1 MKQPKPDVFGAVL
14 SKGATKLPLLP
25 LIAEAIEL
33 LSSTEVTSSIL
44 ASPDM
49 MKAAKAISE
58 AGPFEIP
65 VLVATTTSESPNEEY
80 MSCVMVPGLPF
91 VKAVWSVAMALE
103 RTAKLC
109 APFKV

>member
-1 MKQPKPDVFGAVL
+1 MKQPKPNVFGAVL

-33 LSSTEVTSSIL
+33 LPSTEVTSSIP

-49 MKAAKAISE
+49 MKAAKAFSE
-58 AGPFEIP
+58 AGIFEIP
-65 VLVATTTSESPNEEY
+65 VLVATTTSESPNERY
-80 MSCVMVPGLPF
+80 MSFVMVSGLPF
-91 VKAVWSVAMALE
+91 VEAGWSIAMALE

-109 APFKV
+109 ASFKV